1 MGKIILIVLA
11 SINPAEKEAAETYV
25 KEVSIMQES
34 AGAVTLDRYPI
45 AEAFIGDITP
55 NVVAIVEF
63 PNQEAFDSVFK
74 SEEYV
79 RLIPLRDK
87 GFSQLNAFISK
98 MN

>member
-1 MGKIILIVLA
+1 MDKIILIVLA

-25 KEVSIMQES
+25 HEVSIMQEN
-34 AGAVTLDRYPI
+34 AGALTLDRHPI
-45 AEAFIGDITP
+45 AETFIGDLTV

-63 PNQEAFDSVFK
+63 PNQASFDSVFK

-87 GFSQLNAFISK
+87 GFSQLNAFISRI
-98 MN
+98 N